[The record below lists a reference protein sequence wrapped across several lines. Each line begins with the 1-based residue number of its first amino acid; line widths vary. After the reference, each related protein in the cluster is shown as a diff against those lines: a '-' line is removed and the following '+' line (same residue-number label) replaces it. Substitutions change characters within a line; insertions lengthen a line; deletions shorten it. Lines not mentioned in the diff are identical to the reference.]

1 MTHLINK
8 ILRFSKY
15 IIILLALSTS
25 AFAQPNEN
33 LIEGVMAVVGKN
45 IILKSEVDAQYQ
57 AFKRQNIGGME
68 ITKCR
73 VLEELLFQKLLVH
86 HAEID
91 SVTIGDEE
99 VEGNMDRR
107 LQQLI
112 AQMGGDSRK
121 LEEYYG
127 KSIIEI
133 KEEMRPLMTEQLTA
147 QRMQMSITDGV
158 EVTPTEIQEF
168 YNEIPQDSLPLINTE
183 VEVAQLVKY
192 PEVSADA
199 EKEVIDKLNDLKE
212 RIEDGS
218 SFSSMAILYS
228 EDPGSNK
235 NGGKYTGIKRGQFVK
250 EFEAVAFNLK
260 PLEVSPPFKT
270 QYGYHIVQLLEKR
283 GEELDLRH
291 ILIKPKLS
299 QDNLNEAK
307 AFLDSISV
315 MIKSG
320 QITWEEAVEEYSED
334 EQTKNNSGVLAN
346 FETGTTK
353 FEVGQIEREMYDA
366 IKDLE
371 ENEISEPSFY
381 RTFDQK
387 EAFRLIRLN
396 NRIEPHKANLKDD
409 YQRIK
414 SFALQ
419 EKQQRVVEEW
429 TNEKIGETYIKVNTN
444 YVSGCTVEE
453 RWLNNNTAGL

>member
-1 MTHLINK
+1 M
-8 ILRFSKY
+8 RYSKY
-15 IIILLALSTS
+15 TLFLIIAASIGY
-25 AFAQPNEN
+25 AQPNNN
-33 LIEGVMAVVGKN
+33 LVEGVMAVVGKN

-57 AFKRQNIGGME
+57 AFKRQNVGGVE

-91 SVTIGDEE
+91 SVLVGDEE

-112 AQMGGDSRK
+112 AQMGGDRRK

-147 QRMQMSITDGV
+147 QRMQGTITDGV

-168 YNEIPQDSLPLINTE
+168 YKSIPLDSLPLINTE
-183 VEVAQLVKY
+183 VEIAQLVKY
-192 PEVSADA
+192 PEVSSEA
-199 EKEVIDKLNDLKE
+199 EQEAIEKLKELKE
-212 RIEDGS
+212 RVENGS

-260 PLEVSPPFKT
+260 RLEVSDPFET

-299 QDNLNEAK
+299 QENLEEAK
-307 AFLDSISV
+307 SFLDSLQG
-315 MIKSG
+315 MILNG
-320 QITWEEAVEEYSED
+320 QITWEEAVNEFSED
-334 EQTKNNSGVLAN
+334 EQTKNNGGVLAN

-353 FEVGQIEREMYDA
+353 FEVSQLDRDLYNA
-366 IKDLE
+366 VKDL
-371 ENEISEPSFY
+371 NAGDISAPAFF

-387 EAFRLIRLN
+387 EAFRLVRLI

-414 SFALQ
+414 GFALQ
-419 EKQQRVVEEW
+419 EKQQRVVQEW
-429 TNEKIGETYIKVNTN
+429 TDERIEQTYIKVNVN
-444 YVSGCTVEE
+444 YVSGCTIDD
-453 RWLNNNTAGL
+453 RWLNKKTSGI